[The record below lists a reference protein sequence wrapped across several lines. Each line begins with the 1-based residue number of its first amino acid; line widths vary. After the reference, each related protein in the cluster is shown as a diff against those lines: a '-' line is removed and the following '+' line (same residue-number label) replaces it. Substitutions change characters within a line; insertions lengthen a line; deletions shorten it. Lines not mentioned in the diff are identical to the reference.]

1 MTREEYLKKLDDI
14 VTSMNDICERVTSIS
29 IADSISMLRLQ
40 FDIVTAIYNSTKED
54 NK

>member
-14 VTSMNDICERVTSIS
+14 TASMTDICERITSIS

-40 FDIVTAIYNSTKED
+40 FDIYTAIYNTTKE
-54 NK
+54 N